1 MISKLLGRV
10 FAIFFT
16 LIAFTPVFTPV
27 LSAQEIGTIHFRF
40 DSDQLDEESRAQ
52 VSAIV
57 ERLTENPSYKP
68 TIVVGYTDAVG
79 PSSYNQGLGL
89 RRAKRVA
96 SALVAAGVPVNRIG
110 PVSSRG
116 KNDLVV
122 AAATAE
128 RRNRRVKVSL
138 DDMLSACRSYR
149 EIDLNPAGFG
159 EEFQSDLKARLE
171 EAAAAYARFAAD
183 GENGPAFQMAGAARY
198 DCTVATGENLGS
210 GRKLEYGQ
218 KCFCNSARL
227 RVALTGR

>member
-10 FAIFFT
+10 FAVFFT
-16 LIAFTPVFTPV
+16 LITFAPV
-27 LSAQEIGTIHFRF
+27 LSAQEIGIIHFRF

-52 VSAIV
+52 VSVIV

-79 PSSYNQGLGL
+79 SSSYNQGLGL

-96 SALVAAGVPVNRIG
+96 SALVAAGVPVSRIG

-122 AAATAE
+122 AVATAE
-128 RRNRRVKVSL
+128 RRNRRVNVSL
-138 DDMLSACRSYR
+138 DDMLAACHSYR

-159 EEFQSDLKARLE
+159 EEFQSDLKTRLE
-171 EAAAAYARFAAD
+171 EAAAA
-183 GENGPAFQMAGAARY
+183 
-198 DCTVATGENLGS
+198 
-210 GRKLEYGQ
+210 
-218 KCFCNSARL
+218 
-227 RVALTGR
+227 